1 MTAIHWKSAISG
13 LFTTA
18 ADWIP
23 GQVPTAADDVFI
35 TAPGTYTVTSSASRT
50 VHTLTT
56 ASTVTLAIAKGTF
69 TISDTAA
76 PRSTGVS
83 ANAGTISV
91 GDAAALA
98 IGGNFNNAGKIT
110 LNATTH
116 RTALVIIGN
125 TTLSGLGKVT
135 LSANGGSLI
144 VSNGSA
150 AKLVNA
156 STIAGAGTIGDAHL
170 TLVNEGVIDG
180 DSATAALTL
189 DTNAPLTL
197 RPPPSHI
204 IDNSGLI
211 EGTTAKGTV
220 IVSNVLNDGRIE
232 ALGTDARLLIDGT
245 VSYVATFP
253 RGRPGLVGASGSG
266 AHVDL
271 SSANITGGMLSIGA
285 GSLIETVAGT
295 GVSIISG
302 VVAVNSGTLQA
313 NGNSELRIQ
322 SSAIG
327 TTGTLM
333 SNGVGALLDIDGS
346 VGAVAGTISGGTI
359 EFKGASAAHIAFT
372 PGTVGTLKLDAST
385 AFTGTISGFG
395 GLSPNIFSQFLGFGD
410 SSIDSGSFQ
419 YLPTGNA
426 DQDVRIQSAVANGGT
441 AAPVGV
447 GLMNPQILAGD
458 FDLTANSAYAPGG
471 GTNYAI
477 SGALD
482 AAVHENQ
489 MTSNLNPGA
498 GLLATVDQIS
508 SYLNSTKDAN
518 GIAHADPNA
527 LYLISSGANDASYAV
542 KFLASAAQLPYMDAQ
557 AASLTAAIQNLVAAG
572 AQHVIVNSIQ
582 GDSVLEDS
590 YSNQLFTDLDAA
602 AVPYVKSDING
613 MLKTIQ
619 AELTAGESVFG
630 LDPNE
635 AARGIQG
642 TLTESALIEP
652 DQGHTYH
659 GWGLWGADTTIAQDP
674 NSVPGLQ
681 EYAYLRSADA
691 EQKSL
696 FSDDQH
702 LSAAGQLI
710 QANYDYG
717 LLVTDKVI
725 SQDALDLT
733 DINYALG
740 TTKATYAG
748 DTTGG
753 TLTVTDGTHV
763 ANIALLGNY
772 MASAFVTASDGGTGT
787 LVVDQSATAQQPSL
801 VQSHGTP

>member
-18 ADWIP
+18 TDWIP
-23 GQVPTAADDVFI
+23 GQVPTASDDVFI
-35 TAPGTYTVTSSASRT
+35 TAVGTYTVTSSASRT
-50 VHTLTT
+50 VKTLTT
-56 ASTVTLAIAKGTF
+56 ASTATLAIAKGTF
-69 TISDTAA
+69 SITNG
-76 PRSTGVS
+76 TGAG

-98 IGGNFNNAGKIT
+98 IGGQFKNAGEIT
-110 LNATTH
+110 LNPTTH
-116 RTALVIIGN
+116 KTGLAIIGN

-135 LSANGGSLI
+135 LSQNGGSLI

-150 AKLVNA
+150 ATLVNA

-170 TLVNEGVIDG
+170 TLVNQGIIDG

-197 RPPPSHI
+197 RLPPSHTI
-204 IDNSGLI
+204 GNSGLI

-220 IVSNVLNDGRIE
+220 IVSNVSNDGRIE

-245 VSYVATFP
+245 ISNFAPFP
-253 RGRPGLVGASGSG
+253 LGRPGLVGASGSG

-271 SSANITGGMLSIGA
+271 SSTKITGGVLSIGA

-302 VVAVNSGTLQA
+302 VRAVNSGTLQA
-313 NGNSELRIQ
+313 NSNSELRIQ
-322 SSAIG
+322 SSTIG

-359 EFKGASAAHIAFT
+359 EFKGTSAAHIAFT

-385 AFTGTISGFG
+385 TFTGTISGFG

-410 SSIDSGSFQ
+410 SSIDSGALQ
-419 YLPTGNA
+419 YLPTANA
-426 DQDVRIQSAVANGGT
+426 NQNIRIQSAVANGGSGS
-441 AAPVGV
+441 PVGV

-458 FDLTANSAYAPGG
+458 FGLTANSAYAPSG

-477 SGALD
+477 SGAVD
-482 AAVHENQ
+482 AAVSENGFI
-489 MTSNLNPGA
+489 SNVNPGA

-527 LYLISSGANDASYAV
+527 LYLISSGANDASVA
-542 KFLASAAQLPYMDAQ
+542 KGLASAAQLPYMDEQ
-557 AASLTAAIQNLVAAG
+557 AANLTAAIQNLVAAG

-582 GDSVLEDS
+582 GDSALEDS
-590 YSNQLFTDLDAA
+590 YSKQLFIDLDTAG
-602 AVPYVKSDING
+602 VRYVKSDING

-619 AELTAGESVFG
+619 ADLAAGQPVFG

-635 AARGIQG
+635 AERGIQG
-642 TLTESALIEP
+642 TATESALVEP
-652 DQGHTYH
+652 DTTVTFK
-659 GWGLWGADTTIAQDP
+659 GWGLWGANTTTQEDP
-674 NSVPGLQ
+674 SVPLNQ
-681 EYAYLRSADA
+681 QYAYLRSADA

-702 LSAAGQLI
+702 LSAAGQFI

-740 TTKATYAG
+740 TTKATYSGNTA
-748 DTTGG
+748 GG

-772 MASAFVTASDGGTGT
+772 MAAAFVTASDGGTGT

-801 VQSHGTP
+801 VPSHGTP